1 MGVPAVIRRA
11 ERKNLMKAAY
21 IDAFGGPEVIRFGEM
36 PKPTPQA
43 DEILVRN
50 RIIGVGKPDFL
61 VRSGNDPYL
70 EKALPGL
77 IIGNESAGI
86 VEKVGADVKNIKPGD
101 AVAVLNATGC
111 GSHAEYSCS
120 KEQYAIK
127 LPEGIEPEMVPG
139 VLNLQVAYALLFDA
153 GRLGEGDSMYISGA
167 AGGIGTTMVQMAKA
181 AGVRVIASASN
192 EEKCDALRKLGAD
205 TVFNYKEKDE
215 KAIILEATEGRGANV
230 IYDQIAGKALAGKF
244 DSLAD
249 FGQIILYNWLNGS
262 PELPQL
268 DTIIKCAWHAQ
279 AIRSFSFHVFDD
291 KPEKRMANADK
302 CFDMVRDGRVRPY
315 VCKDFPLEEARA
327 AHELLDSGK
336 AIGKIIMHP

>member
-1 MGVPAVIRRA
+1 
-11 ERKNLMKAAY
+11 MKAAF
-21 IDAFGGPEVIRFGEM
+21 IKAFGGPEVIQYGEM
-36 PKPTPQA
+36 PKPVPKE

-50 RIIGVGKPDFL
+50 VIIGVGKPDFL

-70 EKALPGL
+70 EEALSDGL

-86 VEKVGADVKNIKPGD
+86 VEETGSGVKNIKPGD
-101 AVAVLNATGC
+101 KVAVLNATGC
-111 GSHAEYSCS
+111 GSHADYSCS

-127 LPEGIEPEMVPG
+127 LPDGVEPEMVPG
-139 VLNLQVAYALLFDA
+139 ILNLQVANALLFDA

-181 AGVRVIASASN
+181 AGIHVIASASS
-192 EEKCDALRKLGAD
+192 EEKCGVLRNLGAD
-205 TVFNYKEKDE
+205 TVFNYKENDE
-215 KAIILEATEGRGANV
+215 KEMVLNATDGRGVDV
-230 IYDQIAGKALAGKF
+230 IYDQTAGKELAGKL
-244 DSLAD
+244 DYLAD

-279 AIRSFSFHVFDD
+279 AIRSFSFHVFDN
-291 KPEKRMANADK
+291 KLERRMANAEK
-302 CFDMVRDGRVRPY
+302 CFEMIRDGRVKPF
-315 VCKDFPLEEARA
+315 VCRDFPLEQART
-327 AHELLDSGK
+327 AHELLDSGN

>member
-1 MGVPAVIRRA
+1 
-11 ERKNLMKAAY
+11 MKVAY
-21 IDAFGGPEVIRFGEM
+21 INSFGGPEQVQFGDM
-36 PKPTPQA
+36 PKPVPAA

-50 RIIGVGKPDFL
+50 RIIGVGKPDYL

-70 EKALPGL
+70 AKALPGL

-86 VEKVGADVKNIKPGD
+86 VEEVGPDVKNIKPGD
-101 AVAVLNATGC
+101 RVAVLNATGC

-127 LPEGIEPEMVPG
+127 LPDGVEPEMVPG

-181 AGVRVIASASN
+181 SGIRVIASASN
-192 EEKCDALRKLGAD
+192 EEKCAVLEKLGAD
-205 TVFNYKEKDE
+205 TVFNYKEEDE
-215 KAIILEATEGRGANV
+215 KEIVLGATNGIGADV
-230 IYDQIAGKALAGKF
+230 IYDQTAGKELAGKF
-244 DSLAD
+244 DYLAD

-268 DTIIKCAWHAQ
+268 ETIIKCAWHAQ
-279 AIRSFSFHVFDD
+279 AIRSFSFHVYDN
-291 KPEKRMANADK
+291 KMERRLANAAK
-302 CFDMVRDGRVRPY
+302 CFDMIRRGSVRPY
-315 VCKDFPLEEARA
+315 VCKDFPLKEARA
-327 AHELLDSGK
+327 AHELLDSGS

>member
-1 MGVPAVIRRA
+1 
-11 ERKNLMKAAY
+11 MKAAY
-21 IDAFGGPEVIRFGEM
+21 INEFGGPEVIKYGEM
-36 PKPTPQA
+36 PKPAPAA

-50 RIIGVGKPDFL
+50 IIIGVGKPDFL

-70 EKALPGL
+70 EEALAGGL
-77 IIGNESAGI
+77 IIGNESAGV
-86 VEKVGADVKNIKPGD
+86 VEEVGPSVKNIKPGD
-101 AVAVLNATGC
+101 KVAVLNATGC

-127 LPEGIEPEMVPG
+127 LPEGVEPEMVPG

-181 AGVRVIASASN
+181 AGIKVIASASTD
-192 EEKCDALRKLGAD
+192 EKCSVLRGLGAD
-205 TVFNYKEKDE
+205 AVFNYKGTDE
-215 KAIILEATEGRGANV
+215 KEAVLAATEGKGADV
-230 IYDQIAGKALAGKF
+230 IFDQTAGKEMAGRF
-244 DSLAD
+244 DFLAD

-262 PELPQL
+262 PELNQL
-268 DTIIKCAWHAQ
+268 DTIIKRAWHAQ

-291 KPEKRMANADK
+291 KPERRMANADK
-302 CFDMVRDGRVRPY
+302 CFDMIRDGRVKPY
-315 VCKDFPLEEARA
+315 VCKDFPLEQAREAHA
-327 AHELLDSGK
+327 LLDSGN